1 MAGENLKLH
10 RGDYNKPVACN
21 VCGGHMV
28 FKGVGEYQCEK
39 CGNLD
44 YDDYGKVRAYIE
56 THPDQSQ
63 MAMIEEHTGVQ
74 RKIIRQMLREERLEV
89 AADSSVFIQCEICRK
104 SIRSGRYCPECAKK
118 IHAKEELERIE
129 KEKKQ
134 KKLQG
139 FGHRREEQEG
149 EKRFR
154 RER

>member
-1 MAGENLKLH
+1 MTGENSKLH
-10 RGDYNKPVACN
+10 LGDYNKPIVCN

-56 THPDQSQ
+56 THPNQSQ
-63 MAMIEEHTGVQ
+63 MQMIEEYTGVP

-89 AADSSVFIQCEICRK
+89 AADSTVFIQCEICKK
-104 SIRSGRYCPECAKK
+104 SIRSGRYCPECAQKVR
-118 IHAKEELERIE
+118 IREGLERE
-129 KEKKQ
+129 QKEKKKQ
-134 KKLQG
+134 KMQG
-139 FGHRREEQEG
+139 FGHHREAQEG

-154 RER
+154 RE

>member
-1 MAGENLKLH
+1 MGDENLKLH
-10 RGDYNKPVACN
+10 MGDYNKPVVCN
-21 VCGGHMV
+21 VCGGSMI

-56 THPDQSQ
+56 THPEQSQ
-63 MAMIEEHTGVQ
+63 MQLIEERTGVP
-74 RKIIRQMLREERLEV
+74 RKIIRRMLRDERLEIAV
-89 AADSSVFIQCEICRK
+89 DSTVFIQCEICKK

-118 IHAKEELERIE
+118 AYAKEELERMRR
-129 KEKKQ
+129 EKKKQ
-134 KKLQG
+134 KLQG
-139 FGHRREEQEG
+139 FGHRAEEQEG